1 MTSPITDVNV
11 YAMSAAVLYIKF
23 LASTMIQ
30 GRKAFA
36 AGTRMAEDIKLPMA
50 KTFSDMD
57 TEAIKLAADTE
68 MRWKRIIQNDLESMP
83 MAFVIFWA
91 AISVGVNSI
100 LIRTLLVTY
109 TIARVAHT
117 VVYLQSMPRAR
128 MALWIAGM
136 LCIVVAALPCRFM
149 ILVDCWGNNLMHSSI
164 PQSSLHVS
172 SSPYF
177 VAMLGAISDIKVF
190 AVSASIL
197 YVKFLASSM
206 IQARKSF
213 AANTRMAEDRQLVCA
228 MGLGENLGEKQLKI
242 ALDNEQRWK
251 RIIQNDL
258 ESIPLAFL
266 VFWSAIAVGVSPDL
280 TKTLMLVYTTAR
292 VGHTLVYSLG
302 MPRARMACWMSG
314 TGCILTAAVNA
325 VMTALAASVLY
336 IKFLLSTMI
345 QGRKAFAANTRLPED
360 KNLETI
366 LNVNGNKDD
375 KTVKKAV
382 EDEMRWKRIIQN
394 DLESLPLALIVFWCA
409 IVVGVN
415 PDTTK
420 TLLVAYTGARMG
432 HTIVYALGMPRARMA
447 CWMSGTF
454 CIVAAAANTIVKSLS

>member
-91 AISVGVNSI
+91 AISVG
-100 LIRTLLVTY
+100 
-109 TIARVAHT
+109 
-117 VVYLQSMPRAR
+117 
-128 MALWIAGM
+128 
-136 LCIVVAALPCRFM
+136 LPF
-149 ILVDCWGNNLMHSSI
+149 
-164 PQSSLHVS
+164 
-172 SSPYF
+172 
-177 VAMLGAISDIKVF
+177 F

-325 VMTALAASVLY
+325 VMTALA
-336 IKFLLSTMI
+336 
-345 QGRKAFAANTRLPED
+345 
-360 KNLETI
+360 
-366 LNVNGNKDD
+366 
-375 KTVKKAV
+375 
-382 EDEMRWKRIIQN
+382 
-394 DLESLPLALIVFWCA
+394 
-409 IVVGVN
+409 
-415 PDTTK
+415 
-420 TLLVAYTGARMG
+420 
-432 HTIVYALGMPRARMA
+432 
-447 CWMSGTF
+447 
-454 CIVAAAANTIVKSLS
+454 